1 MGYIGNQDYTI
12 IETHIG
18 NVTGKDTEANILLKA
33 PTSGELWVGID
44 TGKLYLADG
53 FSWIDIGT
61 LQGETG
67 PQGPRGNSITSI
79 ARTSGDGS
87 LNTIDTYTITYSD
100 GTTSTFN
107 VTNGASIVGING
119 SDTEANILTRTG
131 DPVNTLYVA
140 TDTRDGWLYDGATWN
155 NIGPIQGNG
164 VTSITR
170 TSGNGLPG
178 ETDTYTITMTDGTTQ
193 TFDVYNGKD
202 LTNVSVIDDVATSL
216 TSAWSS
222 QKISNELSSLD
233 VSPLLQPAITN
244 PANGTID
251 FIGNVT
257 ATYNTSES
265 YAGVQDWVLWEAST
279 DANFTNIVGSYE
291 GSSNLTSWVPTIGLA
306 LTDIYVRTKQGSDG
320 HRSKYSDAIKFTT
333 PDTYIIAPTL
343 TVPGAP
349 SSVTLTPLLTGSA
362 FDVYNGSDT
371 HVSTDW
377 QVLKASDNSVVW
389 ESLND
394 TQNLLSIT
402 TGTLSIN
409 TNLVFRVRYNGAIYG
424 SSAWTEV
431 TAQTLNI
438 YVQDPVLTVAG
449 YPDSLTLS
457 PALSTSA
464 FVVVNGTASHV
475 STDWE
480 IRKVSDNS
488 LVWSSIGNTT
498 NKTSITPSGLK
509 ISTQYK
515 VRVKH
520 NSNLYGS
527 SNWVE
532 VTGTTLNI
540 YVENPTIT
548 VEGTPDDVPKNPTI
562 SGSAFSVMNGTDTH
576 EATDYQV
583 VRVSDGVVVWESL
596 GNTTN
601 KTSIRTGDLVKS
613 TAYIFKMRYKG
624 TTYGYSQ
631 WVQVTGTTKAV
642 FSVAY
647 GVEWNSA
654 NDTYLRTGAASGVAN
669 STSYAGAIQIQM
681 RRCVLNVDGTVKY
694 YLHPTDST
702 KKADGTPA
710 IINGTDGNVMVE
722 IPKFWYKYE
731 HVSGVHKWSISDGNH
746 GPDYEVHPAFIRGG
760 VEKDYRYYPAYE
772 GFNLSGKLISG
783 SGRTPTV
790 NQTRAQFRTLA
801 AANGAGWSQIDW
813 NLLVAV
819 QLLYLTE
826 YANFN
831 SQAMIGRGNDAGSD
845 YTMTTGGS
853 NSIGNASSPSTNN
866 DTWMSYRGI
875 ENWYA
880 SMFKFI
886 DGVNV
891 QERKY
896 FINNKPATFADDV
909 FTGDYVDSGITSVA
923 SNGYVS
929 NLVPN
934 KKGFVASAVA
944 GSDSTYVPDYFYQ
957 STGNRVVFFG
967 GHASVGLYCGAFYLY
982 AGYAASEAY
991 ATIGSGVSF

>member
-87 LNTIDTYTITYSD
+87 LNTIDTYTITYSN

-216 TSAWSS
+216 TSVWSS

-409 TNLVFRVRYNGAIYG
+409 TNLIFRVRYNGAIYG
-424 SSAWTEV
+424 SSAW
-431 TAQTLNI
+431 I
-438 YVQDPVLTVAG
+438 D
-449 YPDSLTLS
+449 
-457 PALSTSA
+457 
-464 FVVVNGTASHV
+464 
-475 STDWE
+475 
-480 IRKVSDNS
+480 
-488 LVWSSIGNTT
+488 
-498 NKTSITPSGLK
+498 
-509 ISTQYK
+509 
-515 VRVKH
+515 
-520 NSNLYGS
+520 
-527 SNWVE
+527 

-957 STGNRVVFFG
+957 STGNRVVAFG
-967 GHASVGLYCGAFYLY
+967 GAAGNGLSCGAFYLY
-982 AGYAASEAY
+982 AHYAASY
-991 ATIGSGVSF
+991 ATAAVGSGVSF

>member
-33 PTSGELWVGID
+33 PTRGELWVGID
-44 TGKLYLADG
+44 TGKFYLTDG

-61 LQGETG
+61 LRGETG
-67 PQGPRGNSITSI
+67 PQGNSITSI
-79 ARTSGDGS
+79 DRTSGDGS

-100 GTTSTFN
+100 GSTSTFN
-107 VTNGASIVGING
+107 VTNGASVVGING

-140 TDTRDGWLYDGATWN
+140 TDTGDSWLYDGTAWS

-164 VTSITR
+164 VASIAR

-202 LTNVSVIDDVATSL
+202 LTNVSLIDDAATSL

-233 VSPLLQPAITN
+233 VSPLLQPVITN

-257 ATYNTSES
+257 ATYSTSDS
-265 YAGVQDWVLWEAST
+265 YAGVQDWVRWEAST

-320 HRSKYSDAIKFTT
+320 HRSKYSDAIKFTA
-333 PDTYIIAPTL
+333 PDIYIIAPTL
-343 TVPGAP
+343 TVPGVP
-349 SSVTLTPLLTGSA
+349 SSVTLTPVLTGSA
-362 FDVYNGSDT
+362 FNVYNGVDT
-371 HVSTDW
+371 HASTDW

-402 TGTLSIN
+402 TGTLLIN
-409 TNLVFRVRYNGAIYG
+409 TNLIFRVRYNGAIYG
-424 SSAWTEV
+424 SSAW
-431 TAQTLNI
+431 I
-438 YVQDPVLTVAG
+438 
-449 YPDSLTLS
+449 
-457 PALSTSA
+457 
-464 FVVVNGTASHV
+464 
-475 STDWE
+475 
-480 IRKVSDNS
+480 
-488 LVWSSIGNTT
+488 
-498 NKTSITPSGLK
+498 
-509 ISTQYK
+509 
-515 VRVKH
+515 
-520 NSNLYGS
+520 
-527 SNWVE
+527 E

-548 VEGTPDDVPKNPTI
+548 VEGTIDEVPKNPTI

-583 VRVSDGVVVWESL
+583 IRVSDGVVVWESL

-601 KTSIRTGDLVKS
+601 KTSIKTVDLVES

-642 FSVAY
+642 FMVAY

-654 NDTYLRTGAASGVAN
+654 TDTYLRTGAASGVAN

-681 RRCVLNVDGTVKY
+681 RRCVLNADGTVKY
-694 YLHPTDST
+694 YLDPTDST

-722 IPKFWYKYE
+722 IPKFWSKYE
-731 HVSGVHKWSISDGNH
+731 HVSGVYKWSISDGKY
-746 GPDYEVHPAFIRGG
+746 GPDYEVDPAFIRGG

-845 YTMTTGGS
+845 YTMTTGES

-866 DTWMSYRGI
+866 NTWMSYRGI

-923 SNGYVS
+923 TNGYVS

-934 KKGFVASAVA
+934 KKGFVASDVA
-944 GSDSTYVPDYFYQ
+944 GSDATFVPDYFYQ
-957 STGNRVVFFG
+957 NAGNRIVYFG
-967 GHASVGLYCGAFYLY
+967 GAAGSGLSCGAFYL
-982 AGYAASEAY
+982 AANYAASDAY
-991 ATIGSGVSF
+991 VNVGSGVSF

>member
-1 MGYIGNQDYTI
+1 MNLAKRIAQEFNR
-12 IETHIG
+12 
-18 NVTGKDTEANILLKA
+18 VDT
-33 PTSGELWVGID
+33 D
-44 TGKLYLADG
+44 
-53 FSWIDIGT
+53 
-61 LQGETG
+61 
-67 PQGPRGNSITSI
+67 
-79 ARTSGDGS
+79 
-87 LNTIDTYTITYSD
+87 
-100 GTTSTFN
+100 
-107 VTNGASIVGING
+107 
-119 SDTEANILTRTG
+119 
-131 DPVNTLYVA
+131 
-140 TDTRDGWLYDGATWN
+140 
-155 NIGPIQGNG
+155 
-164 VTSITR
+164 
-170 TSGNGLPG
+170 
-178 ETDTYTITMTDGTTQ
+178 
-193 TFDVYNGKD
+193 
-202 LTNVSVIDDVATSL
+202 
-216 TSAWSS
+216 
-222 QKISNELSSLD
+222 ISNLD
-233 VSPLLQPAITN
+233 VSPLNKPVITS
-244 PANGTID
+244 PLNGTID
-251 FIGNVT
+251 YIGNIT
-257 ATYNTSES
+257 STYSTSNS
-265 YAGVQDWVLWEAST
+265 YKGVQDWVRHEASL
-279 DANFTNIVGSYE
+279 DINFTTLIDSYE
-291 GSSNLTSWVPTIGLA
+291 GSNNLTSWVPNVGLA
-306 LTDIYVRTKQGSDG
+306 LTTVYVRTRHGSDN
-320 HRSKYSDAIKFTT
+320 HLSAWSDPISFTT
-333 PDTYIIAPTL
+333 PDIYVVAPSL
-343 TVPGAP
+343 DVAGAP
-349 SSVTLTPLLTGSA
+349 SNVTLTPLLTGGA
-362 FDVYNGSDT
+362 FNVYNGTDT
-371 HVSTDW
+371 HASTDW
-377 QVLKASDNSVVW
+377 QVLNASDNSVVW

-402 TGTLSIN
+402 TGTLPID
-409 TNLVFRVRYNGAIYG
+409 TDLVFRVRYNGVVYG
-424 SSAWTEV
+424 SSAWVEV
-431 TAQTLNI
+431 TAKTLN
-438 YVQDPVLTVAG
+438 V
-449 YPDSLTLS
+449 
-457 PALSTSA
+457 
-464 FVVVNGTASHV
+464 
-475 STDWE
+475 
-480 IRKVSDNS
+480 
-488 LVWSSIGNTT
+488 
-498 NKTSITPSGLK
+498 
-509 ISTQYK
+509 
-515 VRVKH
+515 
-520 NSNLYGS
+520 
-527 SNWVE
+527 
-532 VTGTTLNI
+532 

-548 VEGTPDDVPKNPTI
+548 VEGTIDKVPKNPTI
-562 SGSAFSVMNGTDTH
+562 SGSTFSVMNGTDTH

-596 GNTTN
+596 ENTVN
-601 KTSIRTGDLVKS
+601 KTSIRTGNLVES

-631 WVQVTGTTKAV
+631 WVQVTGTTNAV

-654 NDTYLRTGAASGVAN
+654 TDTYLRTGAASGVAN
-669 STSYAGAIQIQM
+669 STSYAGAIQTQM
-681 RRCVLNVDGTVKY
+681 RRCVLNADGTVKY

-702 KKADGTPA
+702 KKADGTAA

-731 HVSGVHKWSISDGNH
+731 HVSGVHKWSISDSNC

-957 STGNRVVFFG
+957 STGNRVVAFG
-967 GHASVGLYCGAFYLY
+967 GSASAGLFCGAFYLY
-982 AGYAASEAY
+982 AHYAASY
-991 ATIGSGVSF
+991 ATAAVGSGVSF

>member
-1 MGYIGNQDYTI
+1 MIIVKQDSNGVKPLLQVGEFGYDNYPAGGDVGRVYIGTGTENIQIAKRVDIANYAYSKAEVDSLVVEGIVDDATI
-12 IETHIG
+12 
-18 NVTGKDTEANILLKA
+18 
-33 PTSGELWVGID
+33 
-44 TGKLYLADG
+44 
-53 FSWIDIGT
+53 
-61 LQGETG
+61 
-67 PQGPRGNSITSI
+67 
-79 ARTSGDGS
+79 
-87 LNTIDTYTITYSD
+87 
-100 GTTSTFN
+100 
-107 VTNGASIVGING
+107 
-119 SDTEANILTRTG
+119 
-131 DPVNTLYVA
+131 
-140 TDTRDGWLYDGATWN
+140 
-155 NIGPIQGNG
+155 
-164 VTSITR
+164 
-170 TSGNGLPG
+170 
-178 ETDTYTITMTDGTTQ
+178 
-193 TFDVYNGKD
+193 
-202 LTNVSVIDDVATSL
+202 SL
-216 TSAWSS
+216 TTAWSS
-222 QKISNELSSLD
+222 AKVNTELSDINTELSDINTELSDINTELSDINTELANLD
-233 VSPLLQPAITN
+233 ISPLLKPVITN
-244 PANGTID
+244 PVNGAID
-251 FIGNVT
+251 FIGNIT
-257 ATYNTSES
+257 AIYSTSES
-265 YAGVQDWVLWEAST
+265 YAGAQDWVRWEAST
-279 DANFTNIVGSYE
+279 DSNFTTLVDSYE
-291 GSSNLTSWVPTIGLA
+291 GSSNLASWVPTIGLA

-333 PDTYIIAPTL
+333 PDIYIIAPTL
-343 TVPGAP
+343 TVPGVP

-371 HVSTDW
+371 HISTDW
-377 QVLKASDNSVVW
+377 QVLKASDRSVVW
-389 ESLND
+389 ESMGN
-394 TQNLLSIT
+394 TVNKTSIT
-402 TGTLSIN
+402 TGLLPKD
-409 TNLVFRVRYNGAIYG
+409 TNLIFRARYNGNIYG
-424 SSAWTEV
+424 SSAWKEV
-431 TAQTLNI
+431 TAKTLDI

-457 PALSTSA
+457 PALSASA
-464 FVVVNGTASHV
+464 FVIVNGIANHIS
-475 STDWE
+475 SDWE

-488 LVWSSIGNTT
+488 VAWSSIGDTV
-498 NKTSITPSGLK
+498 NKTSITASGLDVL
-509 ISTQYK
+509 TQYK
-515 VRVKH
+515 IRVKY
-520 NSNLYGS
+520 NSDLYGS
-527 SNWVE
+527 SNWIE

-548 VEGTPDDVPKNPTI
+548 VEGTPDEVPKNPTI
-562 SGSAFSVMNGTDTH
+562 SGSTFSVMNGTDTH

-596 GNTTN
+596 ENTVN
-601 KTSIRTGDLVKS
+601 KTSIRTGDLVES

-642 FSVAY
+642 FSVVY

-654 NDTYLRTGAASGVAN
+654 TDTYLRTGAASGVAN
-669 STSYAGAIQIQM
+669 STSYAGAIQTQM
-681 RRCVLNVDGTVKY
+681 RRCVLNADGTVKY

-702 KKADGTPA
+702 KKADGTAA

-731 HVSGVHKWSISDGNH
+731 HVSGVHKWSISDSNS

-790 NQTRAQFRTLA
+790 SQTRAQFRIWA

-826 YANFN
+826 YADFN
-831 SQAMIGRGNDAGSD
+831 SQAMIGRGNDTGSD

-853 NSIGNASSPSTNN
+853 NSIGNASSLSTNN

-896 FINNKPATFADDV
+896 FINSNPATFADDV

-923 SNGYVS
+923 TSGYVS
-929 NLVPN
+929 NLVPS

-944 GSDSTYVPDYFYQ
+944 GSDSTYIPDYFYQ
-957 STGNRVVFFG
+957 AAGSKIVLFG
-967 GHASVGLYCGAFYLY
+967 GFAASGLY
-982 AGYAASEAY
+982 AGCFSLTANLGASYANEY
-991 ATIGSGVSF
+991 VGSGVSY